1 MLIFWCTIKKV
12 LTRKVLRSKL
22 LLENAKTPL
31 AYPNITTIS
40 RALFPLSYACGD
52 LQDHSKPY
60 FECLDFFSLGL
71 VRTF

>member
-12 LTRKVLRSKL
+12 LTRKVLRRKL
-22 LLENAKTPL
+22 LLENAKTPQ
-31 AYPNITTIS
+31 ANHITTIS